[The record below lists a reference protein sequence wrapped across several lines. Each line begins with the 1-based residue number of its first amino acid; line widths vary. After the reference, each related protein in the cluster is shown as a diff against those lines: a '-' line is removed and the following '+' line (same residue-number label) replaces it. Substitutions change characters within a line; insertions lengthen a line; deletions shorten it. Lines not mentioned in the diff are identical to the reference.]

1 MLQIVTSEDGRLSA
15 LALGDNTRLPANAVW
30 IDLYGPTPAEE
41 AFLERSLGIS
51 LPTKEEMQEIEPS
64 SRLYQENGAMFMT
77 ANVVWKADTTEPEST
92 AVTFIL
98 THERLVTIRYGDP
111 RAFRF
116 FVAHAERNHALCA
129 TAPHALVNL
138 LDAIVDRLADILER
152 NGADV
157 DAIAKAIL
165 RRGEAPDRRRLTTE
179 NLQDALTRMGQSH
192 DLTAKLR
199 DSLVSLSRLLSFI
212 ELPGA
217 VKDDKDLRE
226 RVRSLRRDV
235 ASLTDHS
242 TFIAGN
248 INFLLDATLGLINVQ
263 QNAII
268 KIFSVAAVIF
278 LPPTLVAS
286 IYGMNFKIMPELH
299 WGFGYPWAL
308 VVMVV
313 SAALPY
319 LWFKRRGWL

>member
-1 MLQIVTSEDGRLSA
+1 MLQVLTPEEGRLRA
-15 LALGDNTRLPANAVW
+15 LETADSPNLPPHAVW
-30 IDLYGPTPAEE
+30 IDLFGPTRGEE

-51 LPTKEEMQEIEPS
+51 LPTQEEMQEIEPS

-77 ANVVWKADTTEPEST
+77 ANVLWKADTPEPEST
-92 AVTFIL
+92 PVTFIL
-98 THERLVTIRYGDP
+98 THDRLITIRYGDP

-116 FVAHAERNHALCA
+116 FAAHAERNHTLCA
-129 TAPHALVNL
+129 SAPHALVNL

-152 NGADV
+152 CGADV
-157 DAIAKAIL
+157 DAIAKTIL
-165 RRGEAPDRRRLTTE
+165 RRGSGPEHGRVTTE
-179 NLQDALTRMGQSH
+179 ILQDALTRMGESH
-192 DLTAKLR
+192 DLTAKAR
-199 DSLVSLSRLLSFI
+199 DSLVSLARLLSFI

-235 ASLTDHS
+235 ASLTDHA
-242 TFIAGN
+242 TFIANN
-248 INFLLDATLGLINVQ
+248 INFLLDATLGLINVE

-286 IYGMNFKIMPELH
+286 IYGMNFKLMPELH
-299 WGFGYPWAL
+299 WWFGYPWAL